1 MTNLKEYLQD
11 LILRKGPI
19 SIARYMEACLT
30 HPEFGYYMTRDPL
43 GAEGDFI
50 TAPEI
55 SQMFGEM
62 VGLWLVDC
70 WQKMGRPVPV
80 QVVEL
85 GPGRGTLMADI
96 VRTLKIS
103 PGLEAAAQIHLVEA
117 SPVLAVSQAQ
127 SLKAEWHPNL
137 SSVSGGP
144 FILIANEFF
153 DALPIH
159 QVQKTEAGWKEI
171 FVGLRDAEFATELG
185 TPSDTLD
192 RLSGKLQNN
201 ALPGQF
207 AEIAPDALD
216 LCETI
221 GGRIEADGGAVLIID
236 YGYAE
241 EGYGETLQA
250 VKNHQFSG
258 VFGDPGQADLTA
270 HVNFAALKRSLSVA
284 GAAVWGPTT
293 QAEFLNRMGIVKRA
307 ERLSDAASPQQKKE
321 IVTALHRL
329 TAGRAMGQ
337 LFRVLAASRPTMDPP
352 LGFDRENDA

>member
-11 LILRKGPI
+11 MILRKGPI

-50 TAPEI
+50 TAPEVT
-55 SQMFGEM
+55 QMFGEM
-62 VGLWLVDC
+62 VGLWIVDC

-80 QVVEL
+80 QLVEL

-117 SPVLAVSQAQ
+117 SPVLAASQAQ
-127 SLKAEWHPNL
+127 SLAAEWHLNFSAVPA
-137 SSVSGGP
+137 GP

-159 QVQKTEAGWKEI
+159 QFQKTEAGWKEI
-171 FVGLRDAEFATELG
+171 LVGLRDAGFATELA
-185 TPSDTLD
+185 TPSGILD

-201 ALPGQF
+201 ARPGQV
-207 AEIAPDALD
+207 AEIAPAALD

-221 GGRIEADGGAVLIID
+221 GARISADGGVALIID

-250 VKNHQFSG
+250 IRNHQFSG
-258 VFGDPGQADLTA
+258 VFDHPGQVDLTA
-270 HVNFAALKRSLSVA
+270 HVNFSALKRSLSVA

-293 QAEFLNRMGIVKRA
+293 QGEFLNRMGIETRA
-307 ERLSDAASPQQKKE
+307 ERLSDAASPKQKKG
-321 IVTALHRL
+321 IAAALHRL
-329 TAGRAMGQ
+329 TAGPAMGR
-337 LFRVLAASRPTMDPP
+337 LFRVLAASRLAMDQP
-352 LGFDRENDA
+352 LGFDRDNDA

>member
-1 MTNLKEYLQD
+1 ME
-11 LILRKGPI
+11 GPI

-30 HPEFGYYMTRDPL
+30 HPEFGYYLTRDPL

-62 VGLWLVDC
+62 VGLWIVDC
-70 WQKMGRPVPV
+70 WKKMGRPVPV
-80 QVVEL
+80 QLVEL

-103 PGLEAAAQIHLVEA
+103 PGLKTAAQIHLVEA
-117 SPVLAVSQAQ
+117 SPVLAVSQAER
-127 SLKAEWHPNL
+127 LEAEWHPNL
-137 SSVSGGP
+137 SSVPSGP

-159 QVQKTEAGWKEI
+159 QFQKTEAGWKEI
-171 FVGLRDAEFATELG
+171 FVGLRDASFATELV

-192 RLSGKLQNN
+192 RLPGKLQNN

-207 AEIAPDALD
+207 AEIAPAALD

-221 GGRIEADGGAVLIID
+221 GARISVDGGVALIID

-250 VKNHQFSG
+250 VRNHQFSG
-258 VFGDPGQADLTA
+258 VFDDPGQADLTA
-270 HVNFAALKRSLSVA
+270 HVNFAALKRSLSVS

-293 QAEFLNRMGIVKRA
+293 QGKFLNRMGIKKRA
-307 ERLSDAASPQQKKE
+307 ERLSDAASPKQKKE
-321 IVTALHRL
+321 IAAALHRL
-329 TAGRAMGQ
+329 TAVQAMGQ
-337 LFRVLAASRPTMDPP
+337 LFRVLAASRLAMDQP
-352 LGFDRENDA
+352 LGFDRDNDA

>member
-1 MTNLKEYLQD
+1 ME
-11 LILRKGPI
+11 GPI

-30 HPEFGYYMTRDPL
+30 HPEFGYYLTRDPL

-62 VGLWLVDC
+62 VGLWIVDC

-80 QVVEL
+80 QLVEL

-103 PGLEAAAQIHLVEA
+103 PGLSTAAQIHLVEA
-117 SPVLAVSQAQ
+117 SPVLTGSQAQ
-127 SLKAEWHPNL
+127 SLEAEWHLNF
-137 SSVSGGP
+137 SSVPGGP

-159 QVQKTEAGWKEI
+159 QFQKTEAGWKEI
-171 FVGLRDAEFATELG
+171 FVGLRDASFATKLA
-185 TPSDTLD
+185 TPSGTLD
-192 RLSGKLQNN
+192 RLPAKLQNN

-207 AEIAPDALD
+207 AEIAPAALD
-216 LCETI
+216 LCEAI
-221 GGRIEADGGAVLIID
+221 GARINADGGVALIID

-250 VKNHQFSG
+250 VRNHQFSG
-258 VFGDPGQADLTA
+258 VFDDPGQADLTA

-284 GAAVWGPTT
+284 GAVVWGPTT
-293 QAEFLNRMGIVKRA
+293 QGEFLNRMGIEKRA
-307 ERLSDAASPQQKKE
+307 ERLSDAASPKQKKE
-321 IVTALHRL
+321 IAAALHRL
-329 TAGRAMGQ
+329 TAVRAMGQ
-337 LFRVLAASRPTMDPP
+337 LFRVLAASRMAMDQP
-352 LGFDRENDA
+352 LGFDRDNDA

>member
-1 MTNLKEYLQD
+1 ME
-11 LILRKGPI
+11 GPI

-30 HPEFGYYMTRDPL
+30 HPEFGYYLTRDPL
-43 GAEGDFI
+43 GAKGDFI

-62 VGLWLVDC
+62 VGLWVIDC

-80 QVVEL
+80 QLVEL
-85 GPGRGTLMADI
+85 GPGRGTLMVDI

-103 PGLEAAAQIHLVEA
+103 PGLKTAVQIHLVEA
-117 SPVLAVSQAQ
+117 SPVLAVSQANN
-127 SLKAEWHPNL
+127 LEAEWHPNF
-137 SSVSGGP
+137 SSVPGGP

-159 QVQKTEAGWKEI
+159 QFQRTKAGWKEI
-171 FVGLRDAEFATELG
+171 FVGLRNAGFATELAAPG
-185 TPSDTLD
+185 STLD

-207 AEIAPDALD
+207 AEIAPSALD

-221 GGRIEADGGAVLIID
+221 GARIKADGGVALIID
-236 YGYAE
+236 YGYTE
-241 EGYGETLQA
+241 DGYGETLQA
-250 VKNHQFSG
+250 VRNHQFYG
-258 VFGDPGQADLTA
+258 VFDDPGQADLTA

-293 QAEFLNRMGIVKRA
+293 QGEFLKRMGIEKRA
-307 ERLSDAASPQQKKE
+307 ERLSGDASPKQKKE
-321 IVTALHRL
+321 IAAALHRL
-329 TAGRAMGQ
+329 TAVPAMGR
-337 LFRVLAASRPTMDPP
+337 LFRVLAASRLAMGQP
-352 LGFDRENDA
+352 LGFDRDDDA